1 MTDLGCSPI
10 LPGQEIATIAAHK
23 HEELLKLKST
33 QPTIWPDGPACSKI
47 ILANQMCNFVKSQK
61 NSPNLT
67 EESPCIEL
75 HPDVRGRE
83 ARVVGGDGA
92 AVLRHDQLPNLR
104 GQAPARAD
112 HRQDQ
117 LQTVP
122 EGVLGH

>member
-1 MTDLGCSPI
+1 MFPI
-10 LPGQEIATIAAHK
+10 LPGQKVTAIAAHK
-23 HEELLKLKST
+23 HEELPKLKST
-33 QPTIWPDGPACSKI
+33 QPDGPACSKI
-47 ILANQMCNFVKSQK
+47 LLANQMCHFVKSQK

-83 ARVVGGDGA
+83 ARVAGGDGA
-92 AVLRHDQLPNLR
+92 AVLRHDQLPHVR
-104 GQAPARAD
+104 GQAAARAD

-117 LQTVP
+117 LQAVP